1 MTTTFTLRQVEAFRA
16 LMQRQTVT
24 RAAQMLRVS
33 QPAMSR
39 LIADFEASAGLLL
52 FERHQGRLFP
62 TAEARVLYEE
72 VERAFIGLDRIAQ
85 AADQIRT
92 MHRGSLRIAGSP
104 ALALDLLPEVVAAF
118 TQAFTGVEIVLL
130 ANNSRAVVELVAGQR
145 IDLGFV
151 VEAIPHPAVTLER
164 LHEGAMPCI
173 LPPGHRLASR
183 PMVHLED
190 LAKEVF
196 VSFPLPSDAR
206 LAIDKVFADHAVVR
220 QGSIEAQL
228 TQTVIGLVQ
237 YGAGVALIDPVSAH
251 YARGRVAVRPFAPV
265 VMDSIYL
272 ATLGGQP
279 MPILAAQFLG
289 MMRSRLAKML
299 G

>member
-72 VERAFIGLDRIAQ
+72 VERAFVGLDRIAQ

-92 MHRGSLRIAGSP
+92 MHRGSLRIACSP

-118 TQAFTGVEIVLL
+118 MRAFSGIEVVLL

-151 VEAIPHPAVTLER
+151 VEAIPHPAVALQR

-173 LPPGHRLASR
+173 LPMGHRLASQSMIH
-183 PMVHLED
+183 PED
-190 LAKEVF
+190 LTEEVF
-196 VSFPLPSDAR
+196 ISFPLPSDAR
-206 LAIDKVFADHAVVR
+206 LAIDKVFAEHAVVR
-220 QGSIEAQL
+220 RGSIEAEL

-237 YGAGVALIDPVSAH
+237 HGAGVALIEPVSAH
-251 YARGRVAVRPFAPV
+251 YAHGRVALRPFAPA
-265 VMDSIYL
+265 VMDSVYL

-279 MPILAAQFLG
+279 MPILAGQFLG
-289 MMRSRLAKML
+289 MMRNQLTKMP